1 MAGKKQ
7 ISPAVAVVVIVVVV
21 VVVALIWFSLGKPKK
36 AQTGSMAPPMA
47 QGGAMN
53 PAEMKSKVQ
62 GGGAGGG
69 GNMVP
74 PAMQGKMGGQ

>member
-7 ISPAVAVVVIVVVV
+7 VSPAVAVVVIVVVV
-21 VVVALIWFSLGKPKK
+21 VILVVIWFSMGKTKK
-36 AQTGSMAPPMA
+36 ATTGSMAPPMA

-53 PAEMKSKVQ
+53 PAEMKAKLQ

-69 GNMVP
+69 GGNIPSP
-74 PAMQGKMGGQ
+74 PGKMGGG